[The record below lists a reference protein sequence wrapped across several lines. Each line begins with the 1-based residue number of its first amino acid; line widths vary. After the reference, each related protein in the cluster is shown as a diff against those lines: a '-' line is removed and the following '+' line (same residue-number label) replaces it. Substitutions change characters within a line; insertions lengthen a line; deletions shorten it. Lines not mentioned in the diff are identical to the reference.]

1 MICTLMNKRTPLVE
15 LDIDDDTASI
25 LKVFEVIHPEH
36 LPVGI
41 TITKGLPDRISL
53 NDWWL
58 GRSIPSNRSGI
69 REALDIMNISYTE
82 QLLTKCYG
90 LSLTDQYWIS
100 SKAHPLDWDRL
111 NFFRTNFQMMW
122 AMHSL
127 ERLPLMRSLT

>member
-1 MICTLMNKRTPLVE
+1 MMICTLMNKRTPLVE

-36 LPVGI
+36 FPVGI
-41 TITKGLPDRISL
+41 TITKGLPDRKSL

-82 QLLTKCYG
+82 
-90 LSLTDQYWIS
+90 
-100 SKAHPLDWDRL
+100 
-111 NFFRTNFQMMW
+111 
-122 AMHSL
+122 
-127 ERLPLMRSLT
+127 